1 MRFTAVELITLLSGT
16 AAYAAKNENGNG
28 NENSNG
34 NSCINISGNTDGN
47 ANGINN
53 SQGDTTTDQGSYSS
67 GGDDGTGRPFQIGEH
82 YSTRLSSNANDSAII
97 PDQIGKGVQK
107 YTIDHAGASFIS
119 VHFASLDLDPSCS
132 MEITDANGDQR
143 TIMHG
148 RGRQSLGTFWARHV
162 EGDIMEITLK
172 CHDANKKAEFVIDNY
187 VAGYPQEFQV
197 TDERKRNL
205 RAFDPFKHL
214 KRDLAI
220 CGVVDDKK
228 NAKCYQ
234 STHPTEYSTARA
246 VARLIINGS
255 SGCTGWLV
263 GPNNMLLT
271 NEHCITS
278 NSDALNT
285 DFQFMYE
292 GGSCTTNS
300 VLGSQI
306 FDGTSLL
313 IDNFNKDYALVQL
326 AGNPISQFG

>member
-1 MRFTAVELITLLSGT
+1 MRFTAVALITLLCGT
-16 AAYAAKNENGNG
+16 AVYAAPKNGNS

-34 NSCINISGNTDGN
+34 YINGNTDGN
-47 ANGINN
+47 ANGSNN
-53 SQGDTTTDQGSYSS
+53 RQDDTTSDKGSHNS
-67 GGDDGTGRPFQIGEH
+67 GNDDGTGRPFQIGEH
-82 YSTRLSSNANDSAII
+82 YSTRVSSNANDSVII

-119 VHFASLDLDPSCS
+119 VHFANIDLDPSCS
-132 MEITDANGDQR
+132 VEIADANGDQR

-162 EGDIMEITLK
+162 EGDVMEITLK
-172 CHDANKKAEFVIDNY
+172 CNGANKKAEFVIDNY
-187 VAGYPQEFQV
+187 VAGYPQEFRV
-197 TDERKRNL
+197 PEERKRNL
-205 RAFDPFKHL
+205 RAPDPFKHL

-234 STHPTEYSTARA
+234 STHPTEYNKAKA
-246 VARLIINGS
+246 VARLIINGAW
-255 SGCTGWLV
+255 GCTGWLV

-292 GGSCTTNS
+292 GGSCTSNS
-300 VLGSQI
+300 VSGSQT

-313 IDNFNKDYALVQL
+313 LDNSNKDYALVQL
-326 AGNPISQFG
+326 SGNPISQFG

>member
-1 MRFTAVELITLLSGT
+1 MRFTAVALFTLVLCGT
-16 AAYAAKNENGNG
+16 TVYAAKNGKN

-34 NSCINISGNTDGN
+34 NSNVNISGNANGN
-47 ANGINN
+47 ANGSNN
-53 SQGDTTTDQGSYSS
+53 SQGDTITDQQGSYNS
-67 GGDDGTGRPFQIGEH
+67 GNDDGTGGPFRIGEH
-82 YSTRLSSNANDSAII
+82 YSTRVSSNANDSVII

-119 VHFASLDLDPSCS
+119 VHFANIDLDPSCS
-132 MEITDANGDQR
+132 MEITDANGDQL

-162 EGDIMEITLK
+162 EGDVMEITLK
-172 CHDANKKAEFVIDNY
+172 CNGANKKAEFVIDNY
-187 VAGYPQEFQV
+187 VAGYPQEFRV
-197 TDERKRNL
+197 PEERKRNL
-205 RAFDPFKHL
+205 RAPDPFKHL

-234 STHPTEYSTARA
+234 STHPTEYNKAKA
-246 VARLIINGS
+246 VARLIINGAW
-255 SGCTGWLV
+255 GCTGWLV

-292 GGSCTTNS
+292 GGSCTSNS
-300 VLGSQI
+300 VSGSQT

-313 IDNFNKDYALVQL
+313 LDNSNKDYALVQL
-326 AGNPISQFG
+326 SGNPISQFG